1 MSASQGENYMI
12 LGPQAN
18 FLKNGSFSF
27 QEYAFSLRE
36 VRKIFPHPSATG
48 GGGGGGDE
56 GMYR

>member
-48 GGGGGGDE
+48 GGGGDE